1 MDTLQSHKR
10 EIEKQ
15 IVDRALAEYADGK
28 ITREQLKQIADYTV
42 DAMGKIQTHAHI
54 ASFLSTLSS
63 HWTFFQ
69 GLAMVEEGEQ
79 RGLTETEVHSGVLTL
94 AQNGKIDDA
103 IKLAKS
109 MTE

>member
-1 MDTLQSHKR
+1 MNSLQEHKR
-10 EIEKQ
+10 QIEKQ
-15 IVDRALAEYADGK
+15 IVDKALSEYGEGK

-42 DAMGKIQTHAHI
+42 DAMSKIQNHAHVI
-54 ASFLSTLSS
+54 SFLNALST

-79 RGLTETEVHSGVLTL
+79 RDLEETEVHSGVLTL